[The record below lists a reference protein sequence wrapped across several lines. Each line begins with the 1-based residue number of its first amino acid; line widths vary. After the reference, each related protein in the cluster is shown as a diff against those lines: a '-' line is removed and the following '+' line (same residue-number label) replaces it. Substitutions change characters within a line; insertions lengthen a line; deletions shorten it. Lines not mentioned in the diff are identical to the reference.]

1 MARQCKNFRDVI
13 TLLNEWHYDF
23 IYEYYSRIAGK
34 HVLVFMSRYNE
45 TKPPVNIQHFIGSKF
60 NACTSKDRYITV
72 TRASK

>member
-23 IYEYYSRIAGK
+23 IYEYYSRIARK

-45 TKPPVNIQHFIGSKF
+45 TKPPVNMQYFIGNKF
-60 NACTSKDRYITV
+60 TACTSKDRYITV